1 MDMLKRANAR
11 LAGVRIYLLAVVFAL
26 PDVLSALVGF
36 DWTPLLPAGHE
47 GLGVTI
53 GAALSLA
60 RLALIPILKNVRD
73 AARAQRPD
81 CDPDR
86 GQR

>member
-1 MDMLKRANAR
+1 MLKWVNAR
-11 LAGVRIYLLAVVFAL
+11 LAGVWIDLLAIVFAL
-26 PDVLSALVGF
+26 PDVPSALVGF
-36 DWTPLLPAGHE
+36 GWTPLLPAGHE

-60 RLALIPILKNVRD
+60 RLVLIPIQKNVRD
-73 AARAQRPD
+73 AARAQRPE

-86 GQR
+86 EPR

>member
-1 MDMLKRANAR
+1 MDMLKRCNAR
-11 LAGVRIYLLAVVFAL
+11 LAGIRLYLLAIVFAL

-60 RLALIPILKNVRD
+60 RLVLVPVLKNARD
-73 AARAQRPD
+73 AARGPRPGFG
-81 CDPDR
+81 PEEGPR
-86 GQR
+86 